1 MNEKYINEK
10 ILPIGFPSKQ
20 TFLIELFSIIPIQIV
35 KHALDSIPL
44 DERMRVR
51 RVWFERIALPG

>member
-1 MNEKYINEK
+1 ME
-10 ILPIGFPSKQ
+10 ILPIGFPSRQ

-44 DERMRVR
+44 EERMRVR
-51 RVWFERIALPG
+51 SVWFERMALPA